1 MSREPQALAGLVLA
15 AGAGRRFAGPKQ
27 VATLGGETLV
37 VRASRLALQVCDAG
51 VVVVTGAHAE
61 VVAAALTGM
70 PVGIVHH
77 ADWEAGMGGSLARGV
92 SALPA
97 DARACLV
104 LLCDQ
109 AAITG
114 EDLGAL
120 VAAWRAAPGVAA
132 AAAFSGTLGAP
143 AIFPA
148 ALWPGLAALQGER
161 GARALLASLPRVSA
175 VAMPRAAHDVDT
187 PEDLGRLQPG

>member
-1 MSREPQALAGLVLA
+1 MSRAPEALAGLVLA
-15 AGAGRRFAGPKQ
+15 AGAGQRFAGPKQ
-27 VATLGGETLV
+27 VATLGGEALV
-37 VRASRLALQVCDAG
+37 ARAARRALQACDAG

-70 PVGIVHH
+70 PVSIVHH
-77 ADWEAGMGGSLARGV
+77 AGWAAGMGGSLARGV
-92 SALPA
+92 GALPA
-97 DARACLV
+97 DAQACLV

-109 AAITG
+109 PAITAA
-114 EDLGAL
+114 DLGAL
-120 VAAWRAAPGVAA
+120 VAAWRATPGVAA

-148 ALWPGLAALQGER
+148 ALWPRLAALQGDR
-161 GARALLASLPRVSA
+161 GARALLASLPQVSA
-175 VAMPRAAHDVDT
+175 VAMPRAAYDVDT